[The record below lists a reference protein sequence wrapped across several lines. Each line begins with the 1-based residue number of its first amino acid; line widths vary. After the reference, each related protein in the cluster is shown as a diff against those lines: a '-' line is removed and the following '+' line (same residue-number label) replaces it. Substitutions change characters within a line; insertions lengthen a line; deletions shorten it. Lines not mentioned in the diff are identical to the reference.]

1 MPLSPPAPRRHL
13 HDRKVS
19 CAGYQREDGL
29 WDIEGRIT
37 DTKTYD
43 HEKRVGERLSAGD
56 PVHDMWIRIT
66 IDDGMLIRDIEAVTD
81 ASPFQMCGD
90 IAPNFRRLIGVRI
103 GPGWRRAVRERLG
116 GREGC
121 THMVELLGPL
131 ATVAFQTLVAGR
143 DPDRNTPEA
152 KLGRRQQAVRR
163 PYFIDGCHAWAS
175 DGPNIAREFPQFYTG
190 PERQAETG
198 D

>member
-13 HDRKVS
+13 HDRRVICS
-19 CAGYQREDGL
+19 GYQRDDGL

-37 DTKTYD
+37 DSKTYA
-43 HEKRVGERLSAGD
+43 HEKRVGEKLPAGA

-66 IDDGMLIRDIEAVTD
+66 IDDGMLIHEIEAVTD
-81 ASPFQMCGD
+81 ASPFLMCGD
-90 IAPNFRRLIGVRI
+90 VAPNFRRLIGVRI

-131 ATVAFQTLVAGR
+131 ATVAFQTLIAGR
-143 DPDRNTPEA
+143 DPDRNSPEA
-152 KLGRRQQAVRR
+152 KLRRRQSAERR

-175 DGPNIAREFPQFYTG
+175 DGPNIQREFPQFYTG
-190 PERQAETG
+190 PENKAETG